1 MFVSGSL
8 SDVVTAWRQR
18 IVAVNSVTVILTF
31 STFAIAKFETLK
43 FQICSKNQNFAI
55 IFTEIKTE
63 SQKKYFAI
71 SQKSSITLLKFHAM
85 SLVL

>member
-18 IVAVNSVTVILTF
+18 IVAVNSVTVTLTF

-43 FQICSKNQNFAI
+43 FQICLKKQNFAI
-55 IFTEIKTE
+55 IFTKIKTE
-63 SQKKYFAI
+63 SQKST
-71 SQKSSITLLKFHAM
+71 SQFHKSQ
-85 SLVL
+85 VLHC